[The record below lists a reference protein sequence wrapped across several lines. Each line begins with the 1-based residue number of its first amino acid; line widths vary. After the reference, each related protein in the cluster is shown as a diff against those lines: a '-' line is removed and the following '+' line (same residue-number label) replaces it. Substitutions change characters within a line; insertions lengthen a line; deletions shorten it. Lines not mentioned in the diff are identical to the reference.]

1 MGCDINPYVEIKT
14 DGVWT
19 SLNAPEPLSDRNY
32 ARFAFLTGGEV
43 INEAGVPALL
53 PTPRGYPTDEMSP
66 LNRRRRRGYGEGYN
80 ASYLTLK
87 ELLAVNYGQT
97 FTDLRVNSETT
108 LLNVLDP
115 SWFYILASL
124 ETMLGGRATD
134 ELRIV
139 FDFDQ

>member
-14 DGVWT
+14 DGVWA
-19 SLNAPEPLSDRNY
+19 SLNAPESLSDRNY

-43 INEAGVPALL
+43 INDAGVPALL
-53 PTPRGYPTDEMSP
+53 PTPRGYPTDEASP
-66 LNRRRRRGYGEGYN
+66 RNRRRPWHNHAGYN
-80 ASYLTLK
+80 
-87 ELLAVNYGQT
+87 
-97 FTDLRVNSETT
+97 
-108 LLNVLDP
+108 DP

-124 ETMLGGRATD
+124 EAMLGGRAAD

>member
-1 MGCDINPYVEIKT
+1 MGCDINPYVEVKT
-14 DGVWT
+14 DGKWA

-43 INEAGVPALL
+43 MNEAGVPALL
-53 PTPRGYPTDEMSP
+53 PTPRGYPTDEASP
-66 LNRRRRRGYGEGYN
+66 RNRRRPWHNHAGYN

-124 ETMLGGRATD
+124 EAMLGGRATD